1 MAKNNKSAAQ
11 KAAEEEAAQQ
21 AAQNANNPEKEN
33 ISFAQAIA
41 MSKDKSLSSGEKVIL
56 ANLIQE
62 GWIKDPKYA
71 SIVDGASIL
80 RDALMGDVIVTQII
94 NGVDTFA
101 MIVRKDEQRYL
112 AIKSMLASQGISLP
126 EFKALP
132 APTQEQLD
140 QAGVRLLPGETAVVT
155 VKAEDVSEEA
165 KKQKKA
171 EKKIVDS
178 AKTLD
183 NPAMIENEEQ
193 LKASLTALMVKP
205 IINGSDKPDARIQR
219 TILFYKGYL
228 TIQANKAENK
238 EEALKQVKEKSLATL
253 LNEITQ
259 IIGTCPF
266 SLKGVAGFLRK
277 SAAETGLPI
286 SSFCLYRRTADK
298 AKDGNIDEQYLADIV
313 RTLITWSCNSHI
325 AVAKKAIKDL
335 EKLNKANEEANK
347 SADKATQ
354 KVNNAAIKKNKEEIA
369 KNESVIEE
377 MNKVI
382 DSVVNPSFEAVDNLI
397 EDYKSENEESVN
409 YQIAHRIV
417 SDIMKT
423 YYPNMKDKTLDE
435 AVMLNNVQ
443 QRAGVV
449 VNMFRDPLAQ
459 SISYSV
465 ANLVDM
471 VIVDKPA
478 DPEGKAP
485 EAESAEEEAKN

>member
-1 MAKNNKSAAQ
+1 MTKNNKSAAQ

-21 AAQNANNPEKEN
+21 AAKNVQEPKKEDV
-33 ISFAQAIA
+33 SFAQAIA
-41 MSKDKSLSSGEKVIL
+41 MSKDKSLSSDSKVIL
-56 ANLIQE
+56 ANLVQE
-62 GWIKDPKYA
+62 AWIKDPKYA

-140 QAGVRLLPGETAVVT
+140 QAGVKLLPSEAAVVT
-155 VKAEDVSEEA
+155 VNAEDVSEEA
-165 KKQKKA
+165 KKEKKA

-183 NPAMIENEEQ
+183 NPALIENEEQ
-193 LKASLTALMVKP
+193 LRASLMASMVKP
-205 IINGSDKPDARIQR
+205 IVNDINKPDGRIQR

-238 EEALKQVKEKSLATL
+238 EEALKQVKEKSLTTL

-259 IIGTCPF
+259 IIGPCPF
-266 SLKGVAGFLRK
+266 SIKGVAGYLRK
-277 SAAETGLPI
+277 GVAETGSPI
-286 SSFCLYRRTADK
+286 SSFCLYRRTANK
-298 AKDGNIDEQYLADIV
+298 AKDGSIDEQYLANIV
-313 RTLITWSCNSHI
+313 RTLVTWSCNSQI
-325 AVAKKAIKDL
+325 AIAQKAIKDF

-347 SADKATQ
+347 TADKATQ
-354 KVNNAAIKKNKEEIA
+354 KLNNSSIKKNKEEIA
-369 KNESVIEE
+369 KNEAIIAE
-377 MNKVI
+377 MNKEI
-382 DSVVNPSFEAVDNLI
+382 EAVVNPSFDVVDHLI
-397 EDYKSENEESVN
+397 EDYKSENKESEPCK
-409 YQIAHRIV
+409 IARRIV
-417 SDIMKT
+417 DNIMVT
-423 YYPNMKDKTLDE
+423 YYPEYKKENLDE
-435 AVMLNNVQ
+435 NVMLTNVQ
-443 QRAGVV
+443 QYAGIV

-459 SISYSV
+459 SISYTK

-471 VIVDKPA
+471 VEVEKP
-478 DPEGKAP
+478 
-485 EAESAEEEAKN
+485 AEEEAKN

>member
-1 MAKNNKSAAQ
+1 MAKNGKSAAQ

-21 AAQNANNPEKEN
+21 AAKNVQEPKKED

-41 MSKDKSLSSGEKVIL
+41 MSKDKSLSSESKVIL
-56 ANLIQE
+56 ANLVQE
-62 GWIKDPKYA
+62 AWIKDPKYA
-71 SIVDGASIL
+71 AIVDGASIL

-140 QAGVRLLPGETAVVT
+140 QAGVKLLPSQTAVVT

-165 KKQKKA
+165 KKQKKN

-183 NPAMIENEEQ
+183 NPALIENEEQ

-205 IINGSDKPDARIQR
+205 IVNGSDKPDARIQR

-238 EEALKQVKEKSLATL
+238 DEALKQVKEKSLATL

-259 IIGTCPF
+259 IIGPCPF

-313 RTLITWSCNSHI
+313 RTLITWSCDSHI
-325 AVAKKAIKDL
+325 AVAKKTIKDS
-335 EKLNKANEEANK
+335 EKLIKSNEEANK
-347 SADKATQ
+347 TADKATQ
-354 KVNNAAIKKNKEEIA
+354 KVNNAAIKKYKDDITAANAI
-369 KNESVIEE
+369 IEE
-377 MNKVI
+377 MTTVI
-382 DSVVNPSFEAVDNLI
+382 NSVVNPSFEAVDHLI
-397 EDYKSENEESVN
+397 DDYKSENQESEP
-409 YQIAHRIV
+409 YKISHRIV

-423 YYPNMKDKTLDE
+423 YYPEYKDKNLNED
-435 AVMLNNVQ
+435 VMLANVQ
-443 QRAGVV
+443 QYAGIVL
-449 VNMFRDPLAQ
+449 NLFRDPLAQ
-459 SISYSV
+459 SISYTK

-471 VIVDKPA
+471 VEEEKP
-478 DPEGKAP
+478 
-485 EAESAEEEAKN
+485 AEEEAKN

>member
-1 MAKNNKSAAQ
+1 MGKNTKSPAQ

-21 AAQNANNPEKEN
+21 AAQNSQEPKKEDV
-33 ISFAQAIA
+33 SFAQAIA
-41 MSKDKSLSSGEKVIL
+41 MSNDKSLSSNSKVIL
-56 ANLIQE
+56 ANLVQKA
-62 GWIKDPKYA
+62 WIEDPKYA
-71 SIVDGASIL
+71 NITDGASIL
-80 RDALMGDVIVTQII
+80 RDALMGDVIVTQIV

-140 QAGVRLLPGETAVVT
+140 KAGVKLLPSQTAVVT

-171 EKKIVDS
+171 EKKVVDS

-183 NPAMIENEEQ
+183 NPALIENEEQ
-193 LKASLTALMVKP
+193 LKASLTALIAKP
-205 IINGSDKPDARIQR
+205 IVNGSDKPDARIQR

-238 EEALKQVKEKSLATL
+238 DEALKQVKEKSLTTL

-259 IIGTCPF
+259 IVGTCPF

-277 SAAETGLPI
+277 SAAETNLPI

-298 AKDGNIDEQYLADIV
+298 AKDGSVDEQYLADIV
-313 RTLITWSCNSHI
+313 RTLIVWSCNSHI
-325 AVAKKAIKDL
+325 DVAKKTIKDC
-335 EKLNKANEEANK
+335 EKLIKNNEEANK
-347 SADKATQ
+347 TADKATQ
-354 KVNNAAIKKNKEEIA
+354 KVNNAAIKKYKADIDAANAII
-369 KNESVIEE
+369 NEMSTIIE
-377 MNKVI
+377 
-382 DSVVNPSFEAVDNLI
+382 SVVNPSVEAIDNLI
-397 EDYKSENEESVN
+397 TDYKSENQESEH
-409 YQIAHRIV
+409 YKISHRIV

-423 YYPNMKDKTLDE
+423 YYPEYKDKNLNEDI
-435 AVMLNNVQ
+435 MLANVQ
-443 QRAGVV
+443 QHAGIVL
-449 VNMFRDPLAQ
+449 NLFRDPLSQ
-459 SISYSV
+459 SISYSE

-471 VIVDKPA
+471 VEEEKP
-478 DPEGKAP
+478 
-485 EAESAEEEAKN
+485 AEEEAKN

>member
-11 KAAEEEAAQQ
+11 QAAEEEAAQQ
-21 AAQNANNPEKEN
+21 AAQNAQESKKED
-33 ISFAQAIA
+33 ISFAQAMA
-41 MSKDKSLSSGEKVIL
+41 MSKDKSLSSESKVIL
-56 ANLIQE
+56 ANLVQE
-62 GWIKDPKYA
+62 AWIKDPKYA
-71 SIVDGASIL
+71 AIVDGASIL

-140 QAGVRLLPGETAVVT
+140 QAGVKLLPSQTAVVT

-165 KKQKKA
+165 KKQKKN

-183 NPAMIENEEQ
+183 NPALIENEEQ

-238 EEALKQVKEKSLATL
+238 DEALKQVKEKSLATL

-259 IIGTCPF
+259 IIGPCPF

-298 AKDGNIDEQYLADIV
+298 AKDGNIDEQYMADIV
-313 RTLITWSCNSHI
+313 RTLITWSCDSHI
-325 AVAKKAIKDL
+325 AVAKKTIKDS
-335 EKLNKANEEANK
+335 EKLIKSNEEVNK
-347 SADKATQ
+347 TADKVAQ
-354 KVNNAAIKKNKEEIA
+354 KINNSAIKKYKDDITAANA
-369 KNESVIEE
+369 VIEE
-377 MNKVI
+377 MTTVI
-382 DSVVNPSFEAVDNLI
+382 NSVVNPSFEVVDHLI
-397 EDYKSENEESVN
+397 DDYKSENQESEP
-409 YQIAHRIV
+409 YKISHRIV

-423 YYPNMKDKTLDE
+423 YYPEYKDKNLNED
-435 AVMLNNVQ
+435 VMLANVQ
-443 QRAGVV
+443 QYAGIVL
-449 VNMFRDPLAQ
+449 NLFRDPLAQ
-459 SISYSV
+459 SISYTK

-471 VIVDKPA
+471 VEEEKP
-478 DPEGKAP
+478 
-485 EAESAEEEAKN
+485 AEEEAKN

>member
-21 AAQNANNPEKEN
+21 AAQNAQNPQNTEE
-33 ISFAQAIA
+33 ISFAQAMA
-41 MSKDKSLSSGEKVIL
+41 MSKDNSLTSGQKVIF
-56 ANLIQE
+56 ANLIHE
-62 GWIKDPKYA
+62 AWVKDPKYA
-71 SIVDGASIL
+71 SIADGASIL
-80 RDALMGDVIVTQII
+80 RDAMMGDVIVTQVL

-101 MIVRKDEQRYL
+101 LIVRRDENRYL
-112 AIKSMLASQGISLP
+112 AIKNMLASQGITLP

-132 APTQEQLD
+132 APTQDQLD
-140 QAGVRLLPGETAVVT
+140 KAGVKLLPTETAVVT
-155 VKAEDVSEEA
+155 VKADDVSEEA
-165 KKQKKA
+165 KKEKKA

-183 NPAMIENEEQ
+183 NPALIENEEQ

-238 EEALKQVKEKSLATL
+238 DEALKQVKEKSLATM

-259 IIGTCPF
+259 IIGPCPF

-277 SAAETGLPI
+277 NATETGSPI

-298 AKDGNIDEQYLADIV
+298 AKDGSVDEQYLADIV

-325 AVAKKAIKDL
+325 AVAKKAIKDF
-335 EKLNKANEEANK
+335 EKLIKANEEANK
-347 SADKATQ
+347 TADKATQ
-354 KVNNAAIKKNKEEIA
+354 KVNNSAIKKEKEEIA
-369 KNESVIEE
+369 KNEAIIAEMDAVI
-377 MNKVI
+377 N
-382 DSVVNPSFEAVDNLI
+382 SVVNPSFDVVDHLI
-397 EDYKSENEESVN
+397 EDYKSENKESEP
-409 YQIAHRIV
+409 YKLSHRIV

-423 YYPNMKDKTLDE
+423 YYPECKDKNLDE
-435 AVMLNNVQ
+435 DVMLANAQ
-443 QRAGVV
+443 QYAGIV

-459 SISYSV
+459 SISYTK

-471 VIVDKPA
+471 VEVEKP
-478 DPEGKAP
+478 
-485 EAESAEEEAKN
+485 AEEEAKN